1 MSELAENTS
10 ASIENRSQVSIIL
23 PVYNI
28 PAPMLTRCV
37 ESITSQTYS
46 NIEIILVD
54 DGSTLQECLCALE
67 QLEAANAAVKVVH
80 QQNGGV
86 SLARNAGLDTAQ
98 GEYVVFVDPDDELS
112 SSTVLEEAMRVAL
125 ANDVDIVYGVVEYCF
140 KNQSFPHYFEED
152 IVKRDEAIVATFAQV
167 SAVPDYFFSYRLP
180 AGSNLPSLLA
190 RGPVA
195 KLFKRNVIG
204 DIRFDSS
211 LTVAEDGLFN
221 SQVSARANRIALCNS
236 VWYRYYQYTHSA
248 VHNSAANVKSI
259 RAVCEKVRQHYPQY
273 SEQAYLGFCS
283 NLIDWLCVETL
294 RSFTLKSCL
303 TVKRYLGHPW
313 VKKTLTDFNLEQ
325 FELSKSAASL
335 VRFQAKSHWVLY
347 CLSIGAGL
355 LSMRFKGKD
364 LIER

>member
-1 MSELAENTS
+1 MSDLNANTFVCV
-10 ASIENRSQVSIIL
+10 EDGPLVSVIL

-28 PAPMLTRCV
+28 PDSMLNRCV
-37 ESITSQTYS
+37 ESILSQTYR
-46 NIEIILVD
+46 NLEILLVD
-54 DGSTLQECLCALE
+54 DGSTLHECLCVLE

-98 GEYVVFVDPDDELS
+98 GEYVMFVDPDDELS
-112 SSTVLEEAMRVAL
+112 SNAVLEEAMRATL
-125 ANDVDIVYGVVEYCF
+125 KNDADIVYGVVEYCF
-140 KNQSFPHYFEED
+140 KNQSFPHYFEES
-152 IVKRDEAIVATFAQV
+152 IVKRGESIVATFAQA
-167 SAVPDYFFSYRLP
+167 SAVSDYFFSYRLP

-204 DIRFDSS
+204 SIRFDSS

-221 SQVSARANRIALCNS
+221 SQVSARADRITLCNS

-248 VHNSAANVKSI
+248 VHNSAANVESV
-259 RAVCEKVRQHYPQY
+259 RTVCEKVRQYYPRY

-303 TVKRYLGHPW
+303 TVKGYLNHPW
-313 VKKTLTDFNLEQ
+313 VKKTLTDFDLEQ
-325 FELSKSAASL
+325 FELSGSAASL

-347 CLSIGAGL
+347 CLAIGAGL